1 MQIEQAPNG
10 AAARQDML
18 ANLPVRKLLWKLSLP
33 AMAGMVTM
41 SLYNVVDTIFIG
53 RGVGSLAIAGVTI
66 AFPIMMV
73 MMALGMM
80 VGIGSASVVSRS
92 LGAGK
97 TASAQR
103 ALGNAVGLSLG
114 LGLVIM
120 AVGVPSSEAL
130 LRLFGTSP
138 AVMPYAKEYMD
149 VILWGAAFSL
159 YPMAINNLARAE
171 GNARVAMHNMMLG
184 AILNVILDPIFI
196 FALHMGVRGAA
207 IATVIS
213 QLVTSVYVTR
223 YFLAGKSTVRLTL
236 DSIRPDWRVASE
248 ILAVGFP
255 SFVRMG
261 AASIIVLIINRTL
274 GLYGGDISIAAFG
287 IVNRAMMFVAMP
299 LIAIGQ
305 GLQPILGF
313 SYGSGRFDRA
323 YDVTKYAL
331 VTASL
336 CSVGAFLILILL
348 PQPIMTVFTGDA
360 ALIAEG
366 AHAGRLSFIAFF
378 LVGFQI
384 VGSTVFQALGKV
396 VKTLVTSTAR
406 QIVFFIPLV
415 LVLPRYFQ
423 TDGVW
428 LAQPAADVLSFIV
441 VLVMLVPQ
449 LREFKRR
456 SVRPYP
462 YHEVLDRADV
472 P

>member
-1 MQIEQAPNG
+1 MQIEQSPNG

-18 ANLPVRKLLWKLSLP
+18 ANLPVRKLLWKLALP

-66 AFPIMMV
+66 AFPVMMV

-80 VGIGSASVVSRS
+80 VGIGSASVVSRN

-97 TASAQR
+97 AAVAER

-114 LGLVIM
+114 LGLLIM
-120 AVGVPSSEAL
+120 IVGVPSSETL
-130 LRLFGTSP
+130 LRLFGASP
-138 AVMPYAKEYMD
+138 AVVPYAREYMD
-149 VILWGAAFSL
+149 VILLGAAFSL

-184 AILNVILDPIFI
+184 AVLNIILDPIFI

-213 QLVTSVYVTR
+213 QVVTSVYVTR
-223 YFLAGKSTVRLTL
+223 YFLSGKSTVRLL
-236 DSIRPDWRVASE
+236 MKHLRPDLRVAGE
-248 ILAVGFP
+248 ILSVGMP

-274 GLYGGDISIAAFG
+274 AFYGGDISIAAFG
-287 IVNRAMMFVAMP
+287 IVNRSMMFLAMP
-299 LIAIGQ
+299 LMAIGQ

-323 YDVTKYAL
+323 YEVTSYAL
-331 VTASL
+331 LTASL
-336 CSVGAFLILILL
+336 CSVVGFLVLMLL
-348 PQPIMTVFTGDA
+348 PQPLMSVFTSDEV
-360 ALIAEG
+360 LIAEG
-366 AHAGRLSFIAFF
+366 VHAGRLVFLGFF
-378 LVGFQI
+378 LVGFQV
-384 VGSTVFQALGKV
+384 VGSTVFQSLGKV
-396 VKTLVTSTAR
+396 FQTLLTSTSR
-406 QIVFFIPLV
+406 QILFFIPLV
-415 LVLPRYFQ
+415 LVLPRFLQ

-428 LAQPAADVLSFIV
+428 LAQPLADALSFIV
-441 VLVMLVPQ
+441 VLLMLVPQ
-449 LREFKRR
+449 MREFKRR
-456 SVRPYP
+456 SVGPSR
-462 YHEVLDRADV
+462 EVLSGNDV
-472 P
+472 S